1 MTSGQKIAFSTLLS
15 MLLFAGFVITANLK
29 LFPELETRFYA
40 QTKVSQK
47 LQHLDDVAESFD
59 SYISNILKKADDF
72 AKTPS
77 VTSFIEQ
84 NPSEKSVIDRRN
96 RIEKL
101 FNEVPPLTGL
111 RIVDKNGRN
120 VHYSSF
126 DKTDLLKQ
134 NGITKVYKNY
144 IDIQRDLGELDF
156 SVIKTDG
163 AQKVLVDSRR
173 SRLIISEPFY
183 WFDDIQNGDIFFYL
197 NLYDIREAFVSKNVF
212 SYGEGFSIYNDD
224 TLAGGIALGVPLNAQ
239 EDFKI
244 PVLSSW
250 KKEKASDAG
259 AGHADQPVKIV
270 SSSDGEYW
278 TILSARAAKYLK
290 ISGIYRSSNFELSK
304 DLIWLI
310 YTCVFITIFLL
321 LYLIFSLGQ
330 DSLSLVRKKIKKLQ
344 AGIIQEYLERKQDI
358 EWSKIAQALRL
369 RKSEF
374 INNLSE
380 GLSKKNRRHK
390 KEIDELLEKTW
401 NDIIEV
407 FEKQENTRPV
417 QTVVQRE
424 EINLSEIRNVIEEVL
439 GSKLASV
446 QAVAQKPVSAP
457 ASLQSQPEDVEEI
470 EEVEEVEEVDDLEDV
485 EEIEDVE
492 EVEDIEDL
500 DDLEDVTEVDEVDEP
515 DDLEEVEDVED
526 VQELDEVEEVDQPEP
541 VEEIEEVAELDEADD
556 LEEVEELEELQEEV
570 EELPEE
576 GVEDLPEEVE
586 ELEDLEEE
594 EDLESLDDIEEA
606 EEIEDLEEASEEAE
620 YQGSIEELPEYDEFI
635 GEKDTP
641 YEDEAMTFYSVD
653 NILPGRDEYLEDTDA
668 FIRSDRF
675 ASVTNLFAEEITL
688 GDEYDT
694 FTKRHPSNV
703 INNFRV
709 HKLSDMFTEKTDL
722 ENDGILA
729 GSEEL
734 LEDIADLTEEVP
746 PAEGKPYFAMTDF
759 AKKDE
764 IEALEEVVDRDHVI
778 FENDGVFQIAKNL
791 DYSAAQYNTEFKALV
806 DSVLHK

>member
-47 LQHLDDVAESFD
+47 LQHLDEVAENFD

-72 AKTPS
+72 AKTPC
-77 VTSFIEQ
+77 VASFIEQ

-224 TLAGGIALGVPLNAQ
+224 ALAGGIALGVPLNAQ

-250 KKEKASDAG
+250 KKEKAAEGGG
-259 AGHADQPVKIV
+259 AVAAAIEQPAKIV

-278 TILSARAAKYLK
+278 TILSAKAAKYLK

-330 DSLSLVRKKIKKLQ
+330 DSLSLARKKIKKLQ

-369 RKSEF
+369 RKSDF
-374 INNLSE
+374 LNDLSE

-390 KEIDELLEKTW
+390 KEIDELLEKAW

-407 FEKQENTRPV
+407 FEKQENARPV

-446 QAVAQKPVSAP
+446 QALAQKPASAP
-457 ASLQSQPEDVEEI
+457 VSLQNQVDEVEEI
-470 EEVEEVEEVDDLEDV
+470 EEVEEVDDLEDV
-485 EEIEDVE
+485 EEIE
-492 EVEDIEDL
+492 
-500 DDLEDVTEVDEVDEP
+500 
-515 DDLEEVEDVED
+515 
-526 VQELDEVEEVDQPEP
+526 
-541 VEEIEEVAELDEADD
+541 EVAELDEADE
-556 LEEVEELEELQEEV
+556 LEEVEELEEPEPVEEVTETEQVDELEDAEEVEELQEEV

-576 GVEDLPEEVE
+576 EVE
-586 ELEDLEEE
+586 ELEDLQKEEE
-594 EDLESLDDIEEA
+594 LESLDDIQEA
-606 EEIEDLEEASEEAE
+606 EELEEVSEEPE
-620 YQGSIEELPEYDEFI
+620 SQGPIEELPEYDEFI
-635 GEKDTP
+635 GERDVP
-641 YEDEAMTFYSVD
+641 YEDEGMTFYSVD

-703 INNFRV
+703 INNFKV

-759 AKKDE
+759 AKKDD
-764 IEALEEVVDRDHVI
+764 IEALEEVADRDHVI
-778 FENDGVFQIAKNL
+778 FENNGVFQIAKNL

-806 DSVLHK
+806 DSVLHN